1 MPAKAPLFVTGASGY
16 VGGHFLREARRRR
29 WRLRC
34 LARAPSR
41 RRRRGDGMRW
51 IRGDLCRRGNWERSL
66 KGCRAVVHLATA
78 SLLECE
84 RDPAASAAVI
94 LDGTRRLLKAA
105 RRAGVGRVILA
116 STSEVYGDPQRLPA
130 RESDPL
136 RPLSVYGFLKACAE
150 ILVLRHAASACVLR
164 LFNLYGEAVDGRP
177 RETVLNLFARRILAG
192 EAVAIDRS
200 PKNSR
205 DFLHVRDAARA
216 LAAAVN
222 REEASGV
229 INIGSGR
236 ETRLLAAARKI
247 GVLARR
253 RVHPKIR
260 SGAGRLR
267 RMRAATRRAQA
278 LLDFSPRQNFDDGL
292 RQTLRA
298 ERARLHACRDA
309 SASAK

>member
-34 LARAPSR
+34 LARAPSH
-41 RRRRGDGMRW
+41 RRGGRVRW
-51 IRGDLCRRGNWERSL
+51 IQGDLCRKGKWERSL
-66 KGCRAVVHLATA
+66 KGCRAVIHLATA

-84 RDPAASAAVI
+84 RDPAAAAAVI
-94 LDGTRRLLKAA
+94 LDGTRRLLDAA
-105 RRAGVGRVILA
+105 RRAGVKRVIFA
-116 STSEVYGDPQRLPA
+116 SSSEVYGDPPRLPV

-136 RPLSVYGFLKACAE
+136 SPLSIYGFLKACAE

-164 LFNLYGEAVDGRP
+164 FFNLYGEAVDGRP

-205 DFLHVRDAARA
+205 DFLHVQDAAQA
-216 LAAAVN
+216 LAAAIN

-229 INIGSGR
+229 INIGSGC

-247 GVLARR
+247 GAWAGHRA
-253 RVHPKIR
+253 HPKIR

-298 ERARLHACRDA
+298 ERARLHACRNP
-309 SASAK
+309 SSSAK